1 MQTDLAAD
9 LGRTHIPGHL
19 QPDTPSSDAVHPRVL
34 QVQAINKFVNNRNLP
49 PELCEDIS
57 RHVETSQVMH
67 QEQGDADVFS
77 TLSHTLQVGCKLC
90 LVPCLW
96 QLLSVDLRLAHS
108 CTVRWHSQA

>member
-1 MQTDLAAD
+1 M
-9 LGRTHIPGHL
+9 
-19 QPDTPSSDAVHPRVL
+19 L

-77 TLSHTLQVGCKLC
+77 TLSHTLQVGCWLSS
-90 LVPCLW
+90 VPCPY
-96 QLLSVDLRLAHS
+96 QLLCVTGA
-108 CTVRWHSQA
+108 WHTAALSSLMQPEPACLPHAALPVT

>member
-1 MQTDLAAD
+1 M
-9 LGRTHIPGHL
+9 
-19 QPDTPSSDAVHPRVL
+19 L

-90 LVPCLW
+90 LVPCCW
-96 QLLSVDLRLAHS
+96 QLLLVTGAWRVAAPPAGNVKPDAHGAGLPAARRAAWS
-108 CTVRWHSQA
+108 